1 MNQDKWFK
9 SISEGNISVRD
20 QVYTLIATENKR
32 QLISDNNILLGT
44 KPYTIDN
51 NNNKENKIINLKN
64 LNKKKLYLLALCFF
78 LS

>member
-1 MNQDKWFK
+1 LNQDKWFK